1 MIESVKSTSGIGQ
14 TSVQTYST
22 ERVCKSDRG
31 YKVDKIIYT
40 VVMYDF
46 DGIIHSYTNTRSID
60 YLI

>member
-40 VVMYDF
+40 VMMYDF
-46 DGIIHSYTNTRSID
+46 DGIVVSFYISRCID

>member
-31 YKVDKIIYT
+31 YKVDKIYI
-40 VVMYDF
+40 
-46 DGIIHSYTNTRSID
+46 
-60 YLI
+60 